1 MIVRSFDD
9 PEVVAT
15 TYRAHGGGVA
25 RMLFDH
31 RLLQDLLFL
40 AQAYLEPG
48 QIIEAHVDPY
58 EEIYIITA
66 GGGRMRVG
74 DEVRSVEPGQAIWI
88 PLGAVHELY
97 NDREETCQFLV
108 VAGPWR
114 DDRHPIK

>member
-25 RMLFDH
+25 RMLFDQ
-31 RLLQDLLFL
+31 RQLQDLLFL
-40 AQAYLEPG
+40 AQAFLEPG
-48 QIIEAHVDPY
+48 HIIEAHVDPY

-74 DEVRSVEPGQAIWI
+74 DEVRPVEPGQSIWI
-88 PLGAVHELY
+88 PLGEVHELY
-97 NDREETCQFLV
+97 NDRSVTCHFLV

-114 DDRHPIK
+114 DYREKL